1 MIKGCVKDGKILKI
15 KLSLLMSFMKRIYC
29 NSILNEGSTYQLEEK
44 YYIHLIRVMR
54 LHIGSEIALFNSN
67 SGEWKAI
74 ITKINKKN
82 LIAEVVDKIS
92 DYIIEPNIS
101 LLFSPIKNLNS
112 EAIIRQSTELG
123 VKNIFPTSF
132 QRTVIKK
139 INTEKFSSYSIGAAQ
154 QCGRMSI
161 PIIDNYQKIDQRL
174 DLLSKSNVLMFDEN
188 LKGKSIEKIDPL
200 IIDDKTEIVVI
211 IGPEG
216 GFEEKER
223 DLISKNSKTFHNISL
238 GPQILKADTAVIAA
252 LSLTF
257 HYFSY
262 L

>member
-1 MIKGCVKDGKILKI
+1 
-15 KLSLLMSFMKRIYC
+15 
-29 NSILNEGSTYQLEEK
+29 
-44 YYIHLIRVMR
+44 MR
-54 LHIGSEIALFNSN
+54 LVIGSEIALFNSN

-92 DYIIEPNIS
+92 DYVNEPNIS

-132 QRTVIKK
+132 QRTIIKK

-188 LKGKSIEKIDPL
+188 LKGKYIQKIDPL

>member
-15 KLSLLMSFMKRIYC
+15 KLSLLISFMKRIYC

-92 DYIIEPNIS
+92 DYVIEPNIS

-188 LKGKSIEKIDPL
+188 LKGKSIQKIDPL

>member
-54 LHIGSEIALFNSN
+54 LVIGSEIALFNSN

-92 DYIIEPNIS
+92 DYVNEPNIS

-132 QRTVIKK
+132 QRTIIKK

-174 DLLSKSNVLMFDEN
+174 NLLSKSNVLMFDEN
-188 LKGKSIEKIDPL
+188 LKGKSIQKIDPVT
-200 IIDDKTEIVVI
+200 IDDKTEIVVV

-223 DLISKNSKTFHNISL
+223 ELISKNSKTFHNISL

>member
-188 LKGKSIEKIDPL
+188 LKGKSIQKIDPL
-200 IIDDKTEIVVI
+200 IIDDKTEIVVV